1 MLPILLALAL
11 SQTSDTPD
19 RDDLRD
25 DESLRKAE
33 QLARELLHRQAQAAD
48 AAAVTVEPAPGDKP
62 RLRYDKGVHCA
73 KLRPT
78 PTVPSGRFRVQCAD
92 DGVCLAAP
100 NHVVRDGVETEE
112 ELQRT
117 AFCTEL
123 DEARLMGLATTHRF
137 VEAVAEAP
145 DGWFRDDD
153 GRIIQVNF
161 DFHRRVY
168 FGGAYA
174 PLFRPGPSS
183 DFSQASAL
191 MGRARADFGIELE
204 LADGQLR
211 ELHRLHLLEGSAWLG
226 GNETRILATAVR
238 YDFSLRRTSPP
249 LWITTFI
256 GRPRRLDLDLN
267 LTGWFETLRFELISD
282 KSYLTLASANAAIDL
297 WHSKDLQSYLRV
309 RLGPAAELD
318 LQTRSLALRP
328 EVAVEADFTL
338 DPDGFHHFTGAV
350 VGEKLFFETPIDGRR
365 TSPQRVRARVGY
377 ELILLA
383 INDYPLTLV
392 VDARAMW
399 RDDLPNVTPGWDFG
413 LDAGLRFS
421 FWAPQRRT
429 AVPVAR
435 RG

>member
-1 MLPILLALAL
+1 MLPILMALAL
-11 SQTSDTPD
+11 SQTSEAPD
-19 RDDLRD
+19 
-25 DESLRKAE
+25 EENLRKAE
-33 QLARELLHRQAQAAD
+33 ELVRDLINRQSQPPKTA
-48 AAAVTVEPAPGDKP
+48 TVEPATGDRP
-62 RLRYDKGVHCA
+62 RLKYDKQIQCA
-73 KLRPT
+73 KLQPT
-78 PTVPSGRFRVQCAD
+78 PAVPSGRFRVQCD
-92 DGVCLAAP
+92 DGGICLAAP

-117 AFCTEL
+117 AYCIEL
-123 DEARLMGLATTHRF
+123 DELQVERLAATHRF

-145 DGWFRDDD
+145 DGWYRDDD

-161 DFHRRVY
+161 DLHRRVY

-191 MGRARADFGIELE
+191 MGRARADFGIEIE
-204 LADGQLR
+204 LADSQLR

-238 YDFSLRRTSPP
+238 YDFSLRRRSPP
-249 LWITTFI
+249 LWITTFV
-256 GRPRRLDLDLN
+256 GRPRRLDLDIN

-282 KSYLTLASANAAIDL
+282 NSYLTLATANAAIDL

-309 RLGPAAELD
+309 RLGPAGELD

-328 EVAVEADFTL
+328 EVAIEGDFTL
-338 DPDGFHHFTGAV
+338 DADGFHHLTGAI
-350 VGEKLFFETPIDGRR
+350 VGEKLFFDLPVAGRR
-365 TSPQRVRARVGY
+365 LSPQRLRARVGY

-399 RDDLPNVTPGWDFG
+399 RDDLPNMTPGWDFG